1 MTYTTYIGFEHL
13 EKLNTA
19 ISLSFDVETCQLQ
32 PELGKLR
39 LLQLGS
45 ASRRTIVVIDIFTL
59 EDSQLEALERFFQNG
74 ERFWLAH
81 NAVFDLGWLQE
92 YGLHPRG
99 QVRCSHLASKL
110 LNNGKTNT
118 SNRLIDVARKYLGVE
133 LDKTQQKSN
142 WGGELTEEQIRYAAK
157 DVEVLC
163 ELDPVIH
170 REIADAKL
178 GRAYSLECKALKAMA
193 QMQRTGLYWDIEELK
208 KVQENYRQDVEN
220 LEREFLIQLDDGL
233 PEGKKL
239 PRNEDGSFNTRK
251 KTTGSIRLGT
261 KVYAGFNMGSPTQL
275 LENFTLLL
283 GKAPRD
289 PKTDKASTA
298 RPALK
303 NYAGDHVAVA
313 TYLNW
318 RRSEK
323 RRQMCKTLMDK
334 ADAHGFVKASYFQL
348 GADTGRMTCNSPN
361 LQQIPRDP
369 EFRQCVKAPEGWVL
383 IDADYSQM
391 ELKLAAVIAN
401 DKAMMQAFIDGEDLH
416 DRTAQAI
423 GCDRQ
428 TAKACSFGLLYGS
441 GAEGLRQYAASMGV
455 AITSKDAVRFRTD
468 WLKTYNG
475 IAAWHK
481 KLSNESDKRKSG
493 LPEIR
498 VPLSGMRRYLVQDYD
513 KLTIRANYPVQG
525 SGAAILKCSLGK
537 LWEHLYAA
545 GEDTVRLCA
554 CVHDEII
561 LMVREPYAETYK
573 TLLKKCMEDAEAKW
587 LGAVPAV
594 AEVNI
599 GHSWY
604 ECH

>member
-1 MTYTTYIGFEHL
+1 MTYNTYIGFEHL

-19 ISLSFDVETCQLQ
+19 TSLSFDVETCQLQ

-45 ASRRTIVVIDIFTL
+45 AARRTVVVIDLFTL
-59 EDSQLEALERFFQNG
+59 DDSQLETLERFFQNG

-92 YGLHPRG
+92 YGIHPRG
-99 QVRCSHLASKL
+99 QVHCSQLASKL

-133 LDKTQQKSN
+133 LDKSQQKSN
-142 WGGELTEEQIRYAAK
+142 WGGELSEEQIRYAAK

-163 ELDPVIH
+163 ELDAVIH
-170 REIADAKL
+170 KEIMDAQL
-178 GRAYSLECKALKAMA
+178 GKAYSLECKALKAMA

-233 PEGKKL
+233 PEGEKL
-239 PRNEDGSFNTRK
+239 PRDEDGSFNTRK
-251 KTTGSIRLGT
+251 KTSGSVKLGT

-275 LENFTLLL
+275 LQKFTLLL

-303 NYAGDHVAVA
+303 KHAGDHVAVA

-323 RRQMCKTLMDK
+323 RRQMCKTLMEK
-334 ADAHGFVKASYFQL
+334 ADAQGYVKASYFQL

-369 EFRQCVKAPEGWVL
+369 EFRQCVKAPEGWTL
-383 IDADYSQM
+383 IDADFSQM
-391 ELKLAAVIAN
+391 ELKLAAVIAK
-401 DKAMMQAFIDGEDLH
+401 DEAMMQAFIEGQDLH
-416 DRTAQAI
+416 TATADAL

-428 TAKACSFGLLYGS
+428 IAKSANFGLLYGA
-441 GAEGLRQYAASMGV
+441 GAEGLRHYAAGMGV
-455 AITSKDAVRFRTD
+455 QITQEEAATVRSK
-468 WLKTYNG
+468 WLSTYKG
-475 IAAWHK
+475 ISAWHK
-481 KLSNESDKRKSG
+481 KLSAESDKRKSA

-498 VPLSGMRRYLVQDYD
+498 VPVSGMRRYLVQGYD
-513 KLTIRANYPVQG
+513 KLTIRANTPVQG
-525 SGAAILKCSLGK
+525 AGAAILKCTLGM
-537 LWEHLYAA
+537 LWEHLYVAS
-545 GEDTVRLCA
+545 EDTVRICA
-554 CVHDEII
+554 CVHDEVI
-561 LMVREPYAETYK
+561 LMVREPYAQTYA

-587 LGAVPAV
+587 LGDVPAV
-594 AEVNI
+594 ADVNI
-599 GHSWY
+599 ADTWY
-604 ECH
+604 AAH